1 MAEQDA
7 APADWFRKPISGRPR
22 AAATTTRGGAP
33 GWAGEHRMNG
43 GGSRRDQGRA
53 TGWPPPVAQRYGPES
68 PKTPRWSA
76 GRRAPPALGRHA
88 GRVPGGVIRL
98 GRGVI
103 EMWRRLALH
112 PLGFSG
118 GPTTAARAPN
128 KSR

>member
-7 APADWFRKPISGRPR
+7 APADWARNPVSGRPR
-22 AAATTTRGGAP
+22 ATATPTMRGAP

-53 TGWPPPVAQRYGPES
+53 TGWPPPVAQRYGPET
-68 PKTPRWSA
+68 PKIAAVERWPTC
-76 GRRAPPALGRHA
+76 APSLGRHA

-98 GRGVI
+98 GQGVI

-112 PLGFSG
+112 PLGFSE